1 MKIKYFNNE
10 LIVIDEEI
18 EKRYTVGDTVL
29 IDVKCNYYGGYSG
42 KIETL
47 EENKLT
53 ISELNAASSYTVA
66 FDYIK
71 KIV

>member
-1 MKIKYFNNE
+1 MEMKYFNNE

-18 EKRYTVGDTVL
+18 EKRYAVGDTVL

-42 KIETL
+42 RISNL
-47 EENKLT
+47 EENRLT
-53 ISELNAASSYTVA
+53 ISELNTPSSYTVA